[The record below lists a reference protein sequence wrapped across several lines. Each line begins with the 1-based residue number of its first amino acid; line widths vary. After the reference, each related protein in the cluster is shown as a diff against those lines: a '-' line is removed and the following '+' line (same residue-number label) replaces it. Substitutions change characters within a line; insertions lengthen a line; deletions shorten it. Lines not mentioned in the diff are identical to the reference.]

1 MTEKMGAIFFSG
13 DSRKT
18 FKEGSYMQHDSDAV
32 IASACRT
39 PLGTFQGGL
48 SKIPATELGAVV
60 IKEAIN
66 RAGLQPEDIDEVI
79 MGMVLPC
86 GYGQNPA
93 RQASLKA
100 AIPVE
105 KGAITVNKVCGSGLM
120 AVILAAQYVQTGF
133 ADLVVAGGMENMSA
147 APHYLPDSRLG
158 IRMGTGSLVDHMVHD
173 GLWDVV
179 NDFHMGI
186 TNDIISEKWKIS
198 REDQDAFAC
207 ESYRRA
213 TEAVEKGVFIEEIV
227 PVAYQDRRKGTIT
240 IDTDEGPKPTSM
252 ELLSKMKPAFQK
264 EGYATAGNSSVI
276 SDGASALVITSRKT
290 AQERGLPVL
299 AKICASGAAGIALE
313 HVLMAPIYS
322 IPKTLKKAGLQ
333 ITDIDLHEIN
343 EAFSGSTVAVMREL
357 GIDHEKVNVNGGSV
371 ALGHPIGASGARVL
385 TTLIHEMKRQ
395 NLEMGQASL
404 CLGGGEAVT
413 MIIEME

>member
-1 MTEKMGAIFFSG
+1 MP
-13 DSRKT
+13 
-18 FKEGSYMQHDSDAV
+18 HDTDTV

-48 SKIPATELGAVV
+48 SSISATDLGAAV
-60 IKEAIN
+60 IQEAIT
-66 RAGLQPEDIDEVI
+66 RAGLQPEDIDEIV

-93 RQASLKA
+93 RQASIKA
-100 AIPVE
+100 NIPVG

-133 ADLVVAGGMENMSA
+133 ADIVVAGGMENMSA
-147 APHYLPDSRLG
+147 APHYLPNSRLG
-158 IRMGTGSLVDHMVHD
+158 IRMGTGSLIDHMVHD

-186 TNDIISEKWKIS
+186 SNDIVSEKWKIS

-207 ESYRRA
+207 ESYSRA
-213 TEAVEKGVFIEEIV
+213 LEAIKKGVFREEIV
-227 PVAYQDRRKGTIT
+227 PVTYQDRRKGTIT

-252 ELLSKMKPAFQK
+252 EILSKMKPAFQK

-276 SDGASALVITSRKT
+276 SDGASALVVTSRKT
-290 AQERGLPVL
+290 ARERGLPVL
-299 AKICASGAAGIALE
+299 AKIYACGAAGIELE
-313 HVLMAPIYS
+313 HVLMAPIHS
-322 IPKTLKKAGLQ
+322 VPKTLKKARLL

-343 EAFSGSTVAVMREL
+343 EAFAGSTVAVMREL
-357 GIDHEKVNVNGGSV
+357 GIDHEKINVNGGSI

-385 TTLIHEMKRQ
+385 TTLIHELKRQ
-395 NLEMGQASL
+395 HLALGQASL

>member
-1 MTEKMGAIFFSG
+1 
-13 DSRKT
+13 
-18 FKEGSYMQHDSDAV
+18 MQHDSDVV
-32 IASACRT
+32 IVSACRT

-48 SKIPATELGAVV
+48 SKIPATELGAIV
-60 IKEAIN
+60 IKEAIK
-66 RAGLQPEDIDEVI
+66 RADLRQENIDEVI

-93 RQASLKA
+93 RQASIKA
-100 AIPVE
+100 NIPFE
-105 KGAITVNKVCGSGLM
+105 RCATTVNKVCGSGLM
-120 AVILAAQYVQTGF
+120 AVMLAAQYVQTGF

-158 IRMGTGSLVDHMVHD
+158 IRMGTGSLIDHMVHD

-179 NDFHMGI
+179 NDFHMGF
-186 TNDIISEKWKIS
+186 TNDIIAEEWKVG

-213 TEAVEKGVFIEEIV
+213 TEAVEKGTFVEEIV
-227 PVAYQDRRKGTIT
+227 PVASQDRRKGPII
-240 IDTDEGPKPTSM
+240 IDTDEGPRFTSM
-252 ELLSKMKPAFQK
+252 ELLSKMNPAFQK
-264 EGYATAGNSSVI
+264 EGYATAGNSAII
-276 SDGASALVITSRKT
+276 SDGASALVVTSRKT

-299 AKICASGAAGIALE
+299 AKIYAYGAAGIKLE
-313 HVLMAPIYS
+313 HVLMAPINS

-333 ITDIDLHEIN
+333 IADIDLHEIN
-343 EAFSGSTVAVMREL
+343 EAFSGSTVAIMRTL
-357 GIDHEKVNVNGGSV
+357 GIDHEKVNVNGGAV

-385 TTLIHEMKRQ
+385 TTLIHEMRRQ
-395 NLEMGQASL
+395 KLALGQASL

-413 MIIEME
+413 MVIEME

>member
-1 MTEKMGAIFFSG
+1 
-13 DSRKT
+13 
-18 FKEGSYMQHDSDAV
+18 MQQGSDAV

-48 SKIPATELGAVV
+48 SSISATELGAVV
-60 IKEAIN
+60 IKEAIK
-66 RAGLQPEDIDEVI
+66 RAGLQPKDIDEVI

-93 RQASLKA
+93 RQASIKA
-100 AIPVE
+100 NIPVE

-120 AVILAAQYVQTGF
+120 AVILAAQYVKTGF

-147 APHYLPDSRLG
+147 APHYLPNSRLG
-158 IRMGTGSLVDHMVHD
+158 IRMGTGTLIDHMVHD
-173 GLWDVV
+173 GLWDVI

-186 TNDIISEKWKIS
+186 SNDIISEKWKVS

-213 TEAVEKGVFIEEIV
+213 TEAVEKGTFIEEIV
-227 PVAYQDRRKGTIT
+227 PVAYQDRRKGPII

-264 EGYATAGNSSVI
+264 EGYATAGNASVI
-276 SDGASALVITSRKT
+276 SDGASALVVTSRKT
-290 AQERGLPVL
+290 AQERGIPVL
-299 AKICASGAAGIALE
+299 AKISAYGAAGIELE
-313 HVLMAPIYS
+313 HVLMAPIHS
-322 IPKTLKKAGLQ
+322 IPKTLRKAGLQ

-343 EAFSGSTVAVMREL
+343 EAFSGSTVGVMREL

-395 NLEMGQASL
+395 NLELGEASL